1 MSENPFDGPQLQ
13 GNEFARAN
21 MTDVRFNGVQLSGAS
36 FWAVMARASF
46 KDTNLQSAVFDDV
59 NLSEAAFT
67 NINLAG
73 STIENA
79 NLAGL
84 SINNA
89 NLSGVEINNANLIG
103 MKINGVLVS
112 DLFEVYETRSEG

>member
-13 GNEFARAN
+13 GNEFARAD

-36 FWAVMARASF
+36 FWAVMERASF

-59 NLSEAAFT
+59 NLSEASFT
-67 NINLAG
+67 NVNLAQ

-79 NLAGL
+79 NLAGVR
-84 SINNA
+84 INNA
-89 NLSGVEINNANLIG
+89 NLSEVEITNANLIG
-103 MKINGVLVS
+103 MTINGVLVS
-112 DLFEVYETRSEG
+112 DLFEAYEVRSSG